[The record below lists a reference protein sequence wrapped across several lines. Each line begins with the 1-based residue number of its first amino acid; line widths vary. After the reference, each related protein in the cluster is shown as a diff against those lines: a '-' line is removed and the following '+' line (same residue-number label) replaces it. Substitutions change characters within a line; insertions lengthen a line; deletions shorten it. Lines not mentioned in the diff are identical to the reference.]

1 MDPAFETYRLNES
14 GLQKAEFLAYRFDQL
29 FAEIARICP
38 AGRELSI
45 VRTKLEEACFF
56 AKKGMAGVRENQV
69 VPPVFR
75 SFSEEKAGKGEASH
89 G

>member
-1 MDPAFETYRLNES
+1 MDPAFQTYRLNES

-29 FAEIARICP
+29 LAEIARICP

-56 AKKGMAGVRENQV
+56 AKKGVASVRDNQV
-69 VPPVFR
+69 VPPTFR
-75 SFSEEKAGKGEASH
+75 SFAEEKAGNGEANH